1 MRRCLQIFLFSILI
15 GDRVAAQ
22 TPKSVGMPV
31 QKNNFTLAL
40 AHNSM
45 LDMVWINPGTFIMG
59 SPGSEQGRKT
69 DEGPQ
74 TNVTI
79 TNGYWLGKTE
89 LTIGQ
94 WKAVIG
100 ESLKEHV
107 IKMLHDETVYD
118 FGDQQKKLREYMN
131 FNKDDPGKIMANE
144 NDSLPMYFVSW
155 DDAIDFCKKI
165 TAQEKLKGN
174 IPEGYEYNLPTE
186 AQWEYACRA
195 GTTSSTFAGELTAND
210 KTYSLLD
217 STAWYSGNSS
227 INYYG
232 KRSGNSNAGP
242 RNAGEKKA
250 NAYGLI
256 DMPGNIWEWCLDVY
270 TAYPG
275 GSVTDYI
282 SNATGVNQINRGGSW
297 GSSANDSRSANRAK
311 NPQPEKSAYRGF
323 RIALCK
329 AN

>member
-1 MRRCLQIFLFSILI
+1 MGRCLQIFLFSLLI
-15 GDRVAAQ
+15 CNLVSAQ
-22 TPKSVGMPV
+22 TAKPGMPV
-31 QKNNFTLAL
+31 QNNNFKIAL
-40 AHNSM
+40 AHNTM

-59 SPGSEQGRKT
+59 SPGSEAGRKT
-69 DEGPQ
+69 DESPQ

-94 WKAVIG
+94 WKAVMG
-100 ESLKEHV
+100 ESLREHV
-107 IKMLHDETVYD
+107 IKMLNDETVYD
-118 FGDQQKKLREYMN
+118 FGGQQKKLREYMN
-131 FNKDDPGKIMANE
+131 FNKDEAGKIMANE

-165 TAQEKLKGN
+165 TAQEKLKEN

-195 GTTSSTFAGELTAND
+195 GTTSSTFAGELIASD
-210 KTYSLLD
+210 KKYSLLD
-217 STAWYSGNSS
+217 SVAWYSGNSS

-232 KRSGNSNAGP
+232 KKSGNSNAGP
-242 RNAGEKKA
+242 RNAGEKKT

-270 TAYPG
+270 IPYPG

-282 SNATGVNQINRGGSW
+282 SNATGISHVNRGGSW

-329 AN
+329 AR